1 MALTKVTGEL
11 IDIGDLDLSDVGT
24 ISLDAIQGDADANT
38 SITFSGSD
46 VITIATGGSGRLTIG
61 DGALSPVTNNQI
73 DLGTASLEFKNAFF
87 DGTVTAD
94 AFAGPLT
101 GNVTGNASGTALTV
115 TQAAQTAITSV
126 GTLTGLTVT
135 SNATINGLT
144 KLDNWGSASGH
155 GRIEFG
161 NSGEPY
167 IQGIDT
173 GNGGSGAYLKFG
185 INTTDVIYIKSDY
198 KVGIG
203 TTSPSAKLE
212 LSESADGAKLRLN
225 RAGVAGWD
233 FSIGSSST
241 LTGVGSGALELLPQ
255 NANTANEFAI
265 GTAGSTAA
273 LFHLTNSYN
282 KFAKKVAIGVVPET
296 DWHADWHGFQVG
308 EGTLGVLTTGA
319 QLSLAQNARPTT
331 GSSNSGWKYIKGL
344 GATQYVQDAGNHYW
358 KYAASGSVDG
368 AITWTQAMTITNGG
382 AVGIGTGSPNRTLSI
397 STGYAKTSTTTAY
410 PFAIQSNEGS
420 GNAQLSIHATGA
432 ASNADRKWIFQTEE
446 SGVANAGNIVF
457 QPHGGAVIFGNAKK
471 VGFDGT
477 LNQYIVGTAANDKI
491 EIFTNTSSVRAL
503 FNASGISGVINDT
516 SDRALKENIVNLGT
530 STTTLKALTPRTF
543 DWKAETDANDQTGF
557 IAQEIEAVNSNL
569 VSGEEGHKA
578 INTIGILAIAVKT
591 IQELEARITTLE
603 G

>member
-382 AVGIGTGSPNRTLSI
+382 NILI
-397 STGYAKTSTTTAY
+397 SNT
-410 PFAIQSNEGS
+410 
-420 GNAQLSIHATGA
+420 
-432 ASNADRKWIFQTEE
+432 
-446 SGVANAGNIVF
+446 
-457 QPHGGAVIFGNAKK
+457 KK
-471 VGFDGT
+471 LGLDGT
-477 LNQYIVGTAANDKI
+477 VNQYIVGTAANDKI